1 MREKRHEAH
10 DTVQA
15 LDHII
20 ATLESVV
27 ASNAL
32 WEKLTLPGPRS
43 ADSSGKA
50 NAGTPGPAHA
60 GSLESDAADGL
71 AQHAEEALG
80 PGGENSVPPRSAG
93 PGGNPLPQEA
103 GPVREARPTRRV
115 QILVALATSPARWWS
130 AEELCAAIGV
140 DNHRQL
146 RGILSEMV
154 RGGQLIKHKEP
165 GRKHVFYR
173 LAPEPAP
180 QEETVMSG

>member
-20 ATLESVV
+20 TTLESVV

-50 NAGTPGPAHA
+50 NAGAPGPAHA
-60 GSLESDAADGL
+60 GPLESDGADGL
-71 AQHAEEALG
+71 AQDAEESLG
-80 PGGENSVPPRSAG
+80 PGGEKDSVPPRSAG
-93 PGGNPLPQEA
+93 PGNNPPQET
-103 GPVREARPTRRV
+103 GPAREARPTRRV
-115 QILVALATSPARWWS
+115 QILEALATSPARWWS

-140 DNHRQL
+140 DNHRKL

-173 LAPEPAP
+173 LAPEPAF
-180 QEETVMSG
+180 QEETAMTG